1 MSFAAKTLKDTLRR
15 LILIQILLVVTTAL
29 VLGYTQGVFV
39 LLSALYG
46 GVIAVLSSVIGAWR
60 LSYISSQTSNDLD
73 RGWLNLYSGTV
84 LKLISTLS
92 LMVIGMHKKLLE
104 LDPLAIVIGFAVA
117 YLGYFF
123 CQAPRQK

>member
-1 MSFAAKTLKDTLRR
+1 MSFAAKTLKDTLRK
-15 LILIQILLVVTTAL
+15 LILIQILLVVITAL

-92 LMVIGMHKKLLE
+92 LMAIGMHKKLLE

-117 YLGYFF
+117 HLGYFF
-123 CQAPRQK
+123 CQAAKQK